1 MKKLVYQLP
10 QVKAVAFRVES
21 GYLNSIRGMGTELF
35 NHPNARGIEM
45 FNHPNA
51 RGMDSYSDRQG
62 SGNESFFGD
71 IF

>member
-1 MKKLVYQLP
+1 MKKLVYQPP
-10 QVKAVAFRVES
+10 QVKVVAFRVERGFQS
-21 GYLNSIRGMGTELF
+21 SIQGMGLEMF
-35 NHPNARGIEM
+35 NHPDARGIES

-51 RGMDSYSDRQG
+51 RGMDSYFDRQG